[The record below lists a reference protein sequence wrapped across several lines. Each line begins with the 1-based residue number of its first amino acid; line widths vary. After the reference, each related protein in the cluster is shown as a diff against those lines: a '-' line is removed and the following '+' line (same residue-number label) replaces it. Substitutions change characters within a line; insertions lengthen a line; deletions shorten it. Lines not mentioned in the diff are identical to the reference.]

1 MGQGYV
7 GGFVSGLRQ
16 IWSQIRIGD
25 NPPEDDELGV
35 DGSFHLTHTAESNDD
50 HAIEVDCDAAGY
62 GDVRAILLEYTTG
75 AMATGKEEAVILI
88 NLDET
93 SATGGDVA
101 GLEMLATEGSAD
113 KVFCIFAGAQVDPIE
128 HLSGSFAD
136 STLVDVNG
144 VEKTT
149 ELSDGGAGNEAVF
162 TADNDYVIVGST
174 ALFEE
179 VEMLFGTF
187 ASANINATFE
197 YSTGSGPTTWATFSP
212 TDGTNGCQSNGI
224 IVWRDADIPSWA
236 IGNASSEYLIRIT
249 RTRNNLPTTP
259 IADKVQVVAATEYGW
274 DKNADLN
281 VRNVTFKEMAAPGTP
296 ASNKAVMYLDAAD
309 NNLKVK
315 WDSGNVSTIGT
326 HS

>member
-1 MGQGYV
+1 MALGYV
-7 GGFVSGLRQ
+7 GGFVTAIRKVFA
-16 IWSQIRIGD
+16 QIRIGD
-25 NPPEDDELGV
+25 NPTEDDELDV
-35 DGSFHLTHTAESNDD
+35 DGSAHFTHTAAGADD

-62 GDVRAILLEYTTG
+62 GDVRALLLEYCTG
-75 AMATGKEEAVILI
+75 AIGAGSTEAVLLV

-93 SATGGDVA
+93 AATGGDVA
-101 GLEMLATEGSAD
+101 GFEMLATEGSAD
-113 KVFCIFAGAQVDPIE
+113 KIFCVFAGAQVDALGQ
-128 HLSGSFAD
+128 LSGSFAD

-162 TADNDYVIVGST
+162 TADDDYVIVGST
-174 ALFEE
+174 SLFEE
-179 VEMLFGTF
+179 IEMLFGTP

-197 YSTGSGPTTWATFSP
+197 YSTGSGPTTWSTFTP

-224 IVWRDADIPSWA
+224 VVWRDSDVPSWA

-249 RTRNNLPTTP
+249 RTRNNLPTSP

-281 VRNVTFKEMAAPGTP
+281 IRNVTFREMVAPGTP
-296 ASNKAVMYLDAAD
+296 AANKAVMYLDSAD

-315 WDSGNVSTIGT
+315 WDSGNVATIGT